1 MSRRRTAATRT
12 AVLWVPDWPVVA
24 ALAMAGLGV
33 HVPAAVLGGAA
44 AGGTTTG
51 QRLVAVSA
59 VARAAG
65 VRRGMRRRE
74 AQARCPEL
82 VLLPADDARDAR
94 EFEPVAAAAETVVAG
109 LEISRPGL
117 LLLPAGGAARY
128 HGSEESLARALV
140 ERVGQATGH
149 ECQVGVA
156 DGFLAAVLAA
166 REHRVV
172 APGASRT
179 YLAPRPVGDLLHA
192 ATGEQGARGAE
203 AAAARTVAEL
213 ADLWQRLGLHTLG
226 DLAALPEAS
235 VHARF
240 GDAGTW
246 AQRLARGED
255 VRPPARRRVEG
266 EIVAE
271 QELDPPAERVDV
283 AAFAAR
289 RLADDLHDQ
298 LARHGLSCGRLRIT
312 ARAVDPVTGES
323 RTLERVWR
331 TDGALGGLS
340 ASRIT
345 DRVRWQLE
353 GWLTASAGT
362 RGNARDRLQVDEGA
376 PGGTWRRSRAFPD
389 DVPLDE
395 EPTSPGVVIAHLAL
409 AAEEM
414 SPAGALQPR
423 LWGPSAGEDLRARR
437 ALERVQAL
445 LGGDAVLTVRLQ
457 GGRDPRDRVQLV
469 PFGEEAP
476 PGRAPDRPWP
486 GSLPAPAPALVL
498 PEPVPAAVVDDA
510 GAPVVVDVRLALS
523 GEPARVLL
531 PGGLPDRE
539 VRFHHAVEHRTAAPT
554 AHNPV
559 IEADLGPERGS
570 DVGSGGRAVADWAG
584 PWPVAERWWSSDA
597 RRRIFLQVV
606 LMDGRGLLL
615 SAAQG
620 TWQLEA
626 IYD

>member
-24 ALAMAGLGV
+24 ALAVAGLGV

-65 VRRGMRRRE
+65 VRRGMRRRQ
-74 AQARCPEL
+74 AQERCPEL

-172 APGASRT
+172 ALGASPT

-192 ATGEQGARGAE
+192 ATGEQGGARGAE

-323 RTLERVWR
+323 RTLERLWR

-340 ASRIT
+340 AARIT

-353 GWLTASAGT
+353 GWLTAG
-362 RGNARDRLQVDEGA
+362 GA
-376 PGGTWRRSRAFPD
+376 AP
-389 DVPLDE
+389 
-395 EPTSPGVVIAHLAL
+395 IAHLAL

-510 GAPVVVDVRLALS
+510 GAHVVVDVRLALS

-531 PGGLPDRE
+531 PGADGLPGE
-539 VRFHHAVEHRTAAPT
+539 VRFDHAIAHRTAALT
-554 AHNPV
+554 VHNRV
-559 IEADLGPERGS
+559 IEADLGPERDFG
-570 DVGSGGRAVADWAG
+570 VGSEGRAVTDWAG

-597 RRRIFLQVV
+597 RRRVFLQVV

-620 TWQLEA
+620 AWQLEA
-626 IYD
+626 VYD